1 MTPDASWDNAGAPPR
16 KQGLSLF
23 GKVAIGC
30 GAALLCFL
38 LAIGAL
44 SWLVFSKAS
53 KALDQGWAE
62 LHKELVGLKTEQGA
76 RRLYRDNPGLAQ
88 TYATEEEFVKV
99 SAEWRS
105 KLGDL
110 PEKRPDLK
118 QIIKGQGPGA
128 LSIQTREGGGRKTV
142 VVKMRMSTGALLVV
156 ELEND
161 KLTDIQVD

>member
-1 MTPDASWDNAGAPPR
+1 MPDSSWDQAATPPP
-16 KQGLSLF
+16 KKGLSLF

-30 GAALLCFL
+30 GGALLCFL

-44 SWLVFSKAS
+44 AWIVVGKATS
-53 KALDQGWAE
+53 ALDQGWAE
-62 LHKELVGLKTEQGA
+62 LHTELRGLRSEEGA
-76 RRLYRDNPGLAQ
+76 RRLYRENPGLAQ
-88 TYATEEEFVKV
+88 NYPTEEEFVKV

-105 KLGDL
+105 KLGDI

-118 QIIKGQGPGA
+118 TLFAGKGAGA
-128 LSIQTREGGGRKTV
+128 INIRRREGGGRKSV
-142 VVKMRMSTGALLVV
+142 SISMRMSSGSTLTV